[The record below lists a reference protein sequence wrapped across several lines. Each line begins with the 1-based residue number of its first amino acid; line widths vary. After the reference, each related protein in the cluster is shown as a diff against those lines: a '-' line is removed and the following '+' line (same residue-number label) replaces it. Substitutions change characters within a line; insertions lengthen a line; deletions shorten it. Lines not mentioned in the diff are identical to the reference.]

1 MSSEGGL
8 GGILKDLGHSLGGL
22 FGGGQL
28 SAERQTTLEVLF
40 GLLGYLA
47 KLDSLITS
55 HEADFING
63 LMDQLKLNMRE
74 REVASTALEQGRT
87 RGIDPPQ
94 SYARFRALHPAGGAE
109 CERLFDA
116 LVQLAAAD
124 ERLRPKERAFLEQAA
139 VELGFEISDLDR
151 RLSAGGLRS

>member
-8 GGILKDLGHSLGGL
+8 GNMLKDLGQSLGGL
-22 FGGGQL
+22 FGGGSL
-28 SAERQTTLEVLF
+28 APERQTTLEVLF

-63 LMDQLKLNMRE
+63 LMDQLKLTIRE
-74 REVASTALEQGRT
+74 REVASDALEMGRT
-87 RGIDPPQ
+87 RGIDLAQ
-94 SYARFRALHPAGGAE
+94 SYARFRAVHAPGSPE

-116 LVQLAAAD
+116 LVRLAAAD

-139 VELGFEISDLDR
+139 VELGFDIEELNR
-151 RLSAGGLRS
+151 RLAASQVGS